1 MQVRIILEGLQRN
14 DQTWKGMN
22 FSGAE
27 GHGSSMS
34 SSIVRF
40 IQSQPGYQNDEDNQ
54 KKLKAIGDENN
65 EIGEL
70 L

>member
-1 MQVRIILEGLQRN
+1 
-14 DQTWKGMN
+14 MN